1 MTLMKVIFVFGMAG
15 SLLSL
20 PGCSSDDS
28 PTTASNQ
35 EITADQAKEKATAI
49 VPGTAFYAQDI
60 NEGDEKLFDV
70 RVRIASGREVKVVL
84 FREGGAL
91 DEIEAEEG
99 PFDYDLPAPIA
110 GMMTLAQARAKAIE
124 TKAGNVEVWEFHAE
138 KKEYEFYVRDPST
151 QLWEIKMAGD
161 SGSVTTVEKKDKPD

>member
-1 MTLMKVIFVFGMAG
+1 MKMIFVFGMAS
-15 SLLSL
+15 SLLSVS
-20 PGCSSDDS
+20 GCSSDDS
-28 PTTASNQ
+28 STSASNQ
-35 EITADQAKEKATAI
+35 GEITAEQAKEKATAI

-70 RVRIASGREVKVVL
+70 RVRLAGGQEVKVVL
-84 FREGGAL
+84 FRVGGAL

-99 PFDYDLPAPIA
+99 PFDYDLPAPMS
-110 GMMTLAQARAKAIE
+110 GMMTLARARAKAIE

-161 SGSVTTVEKKDKPD
+161 SGAVTTVEKKDKPD

>member
-1 MTLMKVIFVFGMAG
+1 MKMIFVFGTAA
-15 SLLSL
+15 SLLTIS
-20 PGCSSDDS
+20 GCSDDS
-28 PTTASNQ
+28 SAAPAKSG
-35 EITADQAKEKATAI
+35 EIDAEQAKQKATAI

-70 RVRIASGREVKVVL
+70 RVRIASGQEVKVVL
-84 FREGGAL
+84 FRADGAL

-99 PFDYDLPAPIA
+99 PFDYDLPAPVG
-110 GMMTLAQARAKAIE
+110 GMMTLAQARAKAFE

-138 KKEYEFYVRDPST
+138 KREYEFYVRDSST

-161 SGSVTTVEKKDKPD
+161 SGAVSTVEKKDKPD